1 MDGGCHSPVARAI
14 FSSRRFPGSGTAM
27 ELEGVSPLKTL
38 SKSIEAHCYNK
49 VRLAVLRLPSPVRVE
64 LARLRLEMEL
74 DRSCW
79 IARSLVTG
87 APMLSWC
94 RFVTRGRALHQP
106 VACELHL
113 YHAHAGLLMGT
124 ALDQLCIM
132 LDDALSRTSRTRHL
146 GGNSVV
152 DR

>member
-1 MDGGCHSPVARAI
+1 MSHPCRVRDT
-14 FSSRRFPGSGTAM
+14 SSGTFPGSGTAM
-27 ELEGVSPLKTL
+27 ELEGVSPLRTL
-38 SKSIEAHCYNK
+38 SKSIEADCYNK
-49 VRLAVLRLPSPVRVE
+49 VRLAVLRLPRPVRVE
-64 LARLRLEMEL
+64 LPRLRLEMEL

-106 VACELHL
+106 VTCELHL
-113 YHAHAGLLMGT
+113 YHTHAGLLMGT
-124 ALDQLCIM
+124 ALDHLCIM
-132 LDDALSRTSRTRHL
+132 LDDALSQSPWPRRPGENNR
-146 GGNSVV
+146 V